1 MGWLRKKAKQI
12 GKAIKKVGKKIKKA
26 FGKVAKAFGKLGPLG
41 TIAMSFILPGIG
53 GALTNWLGQFGAGVM
68 KMLPKGMSTFIS
80 NVGNTIRSAAS
91 GIGEGIGK
99 VFGKITDG
107 IEYGMN
113 KLGSPFGKGDIGSNF
128 RNFLNDLS
136 GGRIG
141 EAEYNY
147 DVDYDTLTGGEDFFA
162 EDYGRIEK
170 PKAAPKVDTTGE
182 GLTVDEKLAK
192 MDLKP
197 KKGEESLLDLAKR
210 EDLTTVEKIKLSKEA
225 GVYKKMSALGTFG
238 QGIEGQEQTI
248 KLSQERRD
256 QARRDYFTDFG
267 QNSLK
272 YMGVDTLSAQPVSF
286 FDTNSFNTSS
296 DPAGNYMKQVYNF
309 EVPTGQD
316 PMKLAMATNTYG
328 YNFMDAIGL
337 TE

>member
-12 GKAIKKVGKKIKKA
+12 GRAIKKVGKKLKKG
-26 FGKVAKAFGKLGPLG
+26 FGKVAKAFGKLGPIG
-41 TIAMSFILPGIG
+41 TIAMSFILPGLG
-53 GALTNWLGQFGAGVM
+53 SAMSGWLGSFGSSVM
-68 KMLPKGMSTFIS
+68 KMLPEGMSTFIGQ
-80 NVGNTIRSAAS
+80 VGNTIRSAAS
-91 GIGEGIGK
+91 GISDGIK
-99 VFGKITDG
+99 NVFGKITDG

-113 KLGSPFGKGDIGSNF
+113 KLGSPFGKGDVGSNF

-141 EAEYNY
+141 EAEFG
-147 DVDYDTLTGGEDFFA
+147 T
-162 EDYGRIEK
+162 K
-170 PKAAPKVDTTGE
+170 PAIDSPVVPTTPEAPKKTPTVDTTTE
-182 GLTVDEKLAK
+182 GLTVDEKLDR
-192 MDLKP
+192 MGLKP
-197 KKGEESLLDLAKR
+197 KKGEQSILELSKRKDLS
-210 EDLTTVEKIKLSKEA
+210 VSEKIKLSEEA
-225 GVYKKMSALGTFG
+225 QAFSRMSSLGKFG
-238 QGIEGQEQTI
+238 QDIERQEQTI
-248 KLSQERRD
+248 KLSQERQD
-256 QARRDYFTDFG
+256 QARRDYFSDFG
-267 QNSLK
+267 QKSLK

>member
-12 GKAIKKVGKKIKKA
+12 GRAIKKVGKKLKKG
-26 FGKVAKAFGKLGPLG
+26 FGKVAKAFGKLGPIG
-41 TIAMSFILPGIG
+41 TIAMSFILPGLG
-53 GALTNWLGQFGAGVM
+53 SAMSGWLSNFGSNVM
-68 KMLPKGMSTFIS
+68 NMLPEGMSTFIS
-80 NVGNTIRSAAS
+80 NVGTKIHEVAS

-141 EAEYNY
+141 EAEFGTEAAI
-147 DVDYDTLTGGEDFFA
+147 DAPAVPTT
-162 EDYGRIEK
+162 
-170 PKAAPKVDTTGE
+170 PKASKVDTTGE
-182 GLTVDEKLAK
+182 GMTGDEKLAK

-197 KKGEESLLDLAKR
+197 KKGEESIIDLSKR
-210 EDLTTVEKIKLSKEA
+210 TDLTTAEKIKLSKEA
-225 GVYKKMSALGTFG
+225 KTFSRVSALSTFG
-238 QGIEGQEQTI
+238 QGIESQEQTI
-248 KLSQERRD
+248 KLSQERQD
-256 QARRDYFTDFG
+256 QARRDYFSDFG
-267 QNSLK
+267 QSSLK

-286 FDTNSFNTSS
+286 FDTTSFNTSN
-296 DPAGNYMKQVYNF
+296 DPAGNFMKQIYNF

-328 YNFMDAIGL
+328 YNFYDAIGL
-337 TE
+337 SE